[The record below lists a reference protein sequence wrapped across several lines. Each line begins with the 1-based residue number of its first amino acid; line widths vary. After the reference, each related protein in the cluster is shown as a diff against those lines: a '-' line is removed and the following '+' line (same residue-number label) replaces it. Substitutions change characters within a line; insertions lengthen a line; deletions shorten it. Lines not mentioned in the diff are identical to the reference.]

1 MDSETSL
8 AIQAIYNE
16 FNKYCSKTTYASL
29 NNTVTS
35 LTNRIVTLES
45 TISTLQTTIQKLNK
59 LTELLDVTVVDIKE
73 GDILQYSNNKWHNIK
88 PSLVITD
95 EVNALS
101 LSALSDVKI
110 TTPTNGNLL
119 QYNITDH
126 KWVNVAGTTSDIT
139 SYAQIRA
146 FSDYSNYFNTDVDTR
161 LSSSTVFDNKYVA
174 INNGTAIGL
183 TVKYDANTIV
193 LTTKSTGVDI
203 TGNLLASG
211 ELTAYK
217 IA

>member
-1 MDSETSL
+1 MDTE
-8 AIQAIYNE
+8 IINE
-16 FNKYCSKTTYASL
+16 FNKYTTKVSFSAL
-29 NNTVTS
+29 VNAVNDLTS
-35 LTNRIVTLES
+35 RILTLES
-45 TISTLQTTIQKLNK
+45 QVNTLQTSLNKLNK
-59 LTELLDVTVVDIKE
+59 LNELIDVVISDINE

-119 QYNITDH
+119 QYNITDG

-183 TVKYDANTIV
+183 TVKYDANTVV

>member
-1 MDSETSL
+1 MDTE
-8 AIQAIYNE
+8 IINE
-16 FNKYCSKTTYASL
+16 FNKYTTKVSFSAL
-29 NNTVTS
+29 VNAVNDLTS
-35 LTNRIVTLES
+35 RILTLES
-45 TISTLQTTIQKLNK
+45 QVNTLQISLNKLNK
-59 LTELLDVTVVDIKE
+59 LNELIDVVISDINE

-95 EVNALS
+95 EVNDLS

-110 TTPTNGNLL
+110 TTPANGHLL

-183 TVKYDANTIV
+183 TVKYDANTVV

>member
-1 MDSETSL
+1 MDTE
-8 AIQAIYNE
+8 IINE
-16 FNKYCSKTTYASL
+16 FNKYTTKVSFSAL
-29 NNTVTS
+29 VNAVNDLTS
-35 LTNRIVTLES
+35 RILTLES
-45 TISTLQTTIQKLNK
+45 QVNTLQTSLNKLNK
-59 LTELLDVTVVDIKE
+59 LNELIDVVISDINE

-119 QYNITDH
+119 QYNIMDG

-183 TVKYDANTIV
+183 TVKYDANTVV

>member
-1 MDSETSL
+1 MDTE
-8 AIQAIYNE
+8 IINE
-16 FNKYCSKTTYASL
+16 FNKYTTKISFSAL
-29 NNTVTS
+29 VNTVNDLTS
-35 LTNRIVTLES
+35 RILTLES
-45 TISTLQTTIQKLNK
+45 QVNTLQTSLNKLNK
-59 LTELLDVTVVDIKE
+59 LNELIDVVISDINE

-119 QYNITDH
+119 QYNITDG

-146 FSDYSNYFNTDVDTR
+146 FSDYSNYFNTDVDAR

-183 TVKYDANTIV
+183 TVKYDANTVV

>member
-1 MDSETSL
+1 MDTE
-8 AIQAIYNE
+8 IINE
-16 FNKYCSKTTYASL
+16 FNKYTTKVSFSAL
-29 NNTVTS
+29 VNAVNGLTS
-35 LTNRIVTLES
+35 RILTLES
-45 TISTLQTTIQKLNK
+45 QVNTLQTSLNKLNK
-59 LTELLDVTVVDIKE
+59 LNELIDVVISDINE

-110 TTPTNGNLL
+110 TTPANGNLL
-119 QYNITDH
+119 QYNITDG

-146 FSDYSNYFNTDVDTR
+146 FSDYSNYFNTDVDAR

-183 TVKYDANTIV
+183 TVKYDANTVV
-193 LTTKSTGVDI
+193 LTTKSTGIDI

>member
-1 MDSETSL
+1 MDTE
-8 AIQAIYNE
+8 IINE
-16 FNKYCSKTTYASL
+16 FNKYTTKVSFSAL
-29 NNTVTS
+29 VNAVNDLTS
-35 LTNRIVTLES
+35 RILTLES
-45 TISTLQTTIQKLNK
+45 QVNTLQTSLNKLNK
-59 LTELLDVTVVDIKE
+59 LNELIDVVISDINE

-119 QYNITDH
+119 QYNITDG

-146 FSDYSNYFNTDVDTR
+146 FSDYSNYFNTDVDAR

-183 TVKYDANTIV
+183 TVKYDANTVV

>member
-1 MDSETSL
+1 MDTE
-8 AIQAIYNE
+8 IINE
-16 FNKYCSKTTYASL
+16 FNKYTTKVSFSAL
-29 NNTVTS
+29 VNAVNDLTS
-35 LTNRIVTLES
+35 RILTLES
-45 TISTLQTTIQKLNK
+45 QVNTLQTSLNKLNK
-59 LTELLDVTVVDIKE
+59 LNELIDVVISDINE

-146 FSDYSNYFNTDVDTR
+146 FSDYGNYFNTDVDTR

-183 TVKYDANTIV
+183 TVKYDANTVV

-211 ELTAYK
+211 EVTAYK

>member
-1 MDSETSL
+1 MDTE
-8 AIQAIYNE
+8 IINE
-16 FNKYCSKTTYASL
+16 FNKYTTKVSFSAL
-29 NNTVTS
+29 VNAVNDLTS
-35 LTNRIVTLES
+35 RILTLES
-45 TISTLQTTIQKLNK
+45 QVNTLQTSLNKLNK
-59 LTELLDVTVVDIKE
+59 LNELIDVVISDINE

-119 QYNITDH
+119 QYNITDG

-183 TVKYDANTIV
+183 TVKYDANTVV

-211 ELTAYK
+211 EVTAYK

>member
-1 MDSETSL
+1 MDTE
-8 AIQAIYNE
+8 IINE
-16 FNKYCSKTTYASL
+16 FNKYTTKVSFSAL
-29 NNTVTS
+29 VNAVNDLTS
-35 LTNRIVTLES
+35 RILTLES
-45 TISTLQTTIQKLNK
+45 QVNTLQTSLNKLNK
-59 LTELLDVTVVDIKE
+59 LNELIDVVISDINE

-183 TVKYDANTIV
+183 TVKYDANTVV

>member
-1 MDSETSL
+1 MDTE
-8 AIQAIYNE
+8 IINE
-16 FNKYCSKTTYASL
+16 FNKYTTKVSFSAL
-29 NNTVTS
+29 VNAVNDLTS
-35 LTNRIVTLES
+35 RILTLES
-45 TISTLQTTIQKLNK
+45 QVNTLQISLNKLNK
-59 LTELLDVTVVDIKE
+59 LNELIDVVISDINE

-95 EVNALS
+95 EVNDLS

-110 TTPTNGNLL
+110 TTPANGHLL

-161 LSSSTVFDNKYVA
+161 LNSSTVFDNKYVA

-183 TVKYDANTIV
+183 TVKYDANTVV

>member
-1 MDSETSL
+1 MDTE
-8 AIQAIYNE
+8 IINE
-16 FNKYCSKTTYASL
+16 FNKYTTKVSFSAL
-29 NNTVTS
+29 VNAVNDLTS
-35 LTNRIVTLES
+35 RILTLES
-45 TISTLQTTIQKLNK
+45 QVNTLQTSLNKLNK
-59 LTELLDVTVVDIKE
+59 LNELIDVVISDINE

-119 QYNITDH
+119 QYNITDG

-146 FSDYSNYFNTDVDTR
+146 FSDYSNYFNTDVDAR
-161 LSSSTVFDNKYVA
+161 LSSSTVFDSKYVA

-183 TVKYDANTIV
+183 TVKYDANTVV

>member
-1 MDSETSL
+1 MDTE
-8 AIQAIYNE
+8 IINE
-16 FNKYCSKTTYASL
+16 FNKYTTKVSFSAL
-29 NNTVTS
+29 VNAVNDLTS
-35 LTNRIVTLES
+35 RILTLES
-45 TISTLQTTIQKLNK
+45 QVNTLQTSLNKLNK
-59 LTELLDVTVVDIKE
+59 LNELIDVVISDINE

-119 QYNITDH
+119 QYNITDG

-183 TVKYDANTIV
+183 TVKYDVNTV
-193 LTTKSTGVDI
+193 VFTTKSTGVDI

>member
-1 MDSETSL
+1 MDTE
-8 AIQAIYNE
+8 IINE
-16 FNKYCSKTTYASL
+16 FNKYTTKVSFSAL
-29 NNTVTS
+29 VNAVNDLTS
-35 LTNRIVTLES
+35 RILTLES
-45 TISTLQTTIQKLNK
+45 QVNTLQTSLNKLNK
-59 LTELLDVTVVDIKE
+59 LNELIDVVISDINE

-119 QYNITDH
+119 QYNITDG

-183 TVKYDANTIV
+183 TVKYDANTVV
-193 LTTKSTGVDI
+193 LTTKSTGVNI

>member
-1 MDSETSL
+1 MDTE
-8 AIQAIYNE
+8 IINE
-16 FNKYCSKTTYASL
+16 FNKYTTKVSFSAL
-29 NNTVTS
+29 VNAVNGLTS
-35 LTNRIVTLES
+35 RILTLES
-45 TISTLQTTIQKLNK
+45 QVNTLQTSLNKLNK
-59 LTELLDVTVVDIKE
+59 LNELIDVVISDINE

-119 QYNITDH
+119 QYNITDG

-146 FSDYSNYFNTDVDTR
+146 FSDYSNYFNTDVDAR

-183 TVKYDANTIV
+183 TVKYDANTVV

>member
-1 MDSETSL
+1 MDTE
-8 AIQAIYNE
+8 IINE
-16 FNKYCSKTTYASL
+16 FNKYTTKVSFSAL
-29 NNTVTS
+29 VNAVNDLTS
-35 LTNRIVTLES
+35 RILTLES
-45 TISTLQTTIQKLNK
+45 QVNTLQTSLNKLNK
-59 LTELLDVTVVDIKE
+59 LNELIDVVISDINE

-119 QYNITDH
+119 QYNIMDG

-146 FSDYSNYFNTDVDTR
+146 FSDYSNYFNTDVDAR
-161 LSSSTVFDNKYVA
+161 LSSSTVFDSKYVA

-183 TVKYDANTIV
+183 TVKYDANTVV

>member
-1 MDSETSL
+1 MDTE
-8 AIQAIYNE
+8 IINE
-16 FNKYCSKTTYASL
+16 FNKYTTKVSFSAL
-29 NNTVTS
+29 VNAVNDLTS
-35 LTNRIVTLES
+35 RILTLES
-45 TISTLQTTIQKLNK
+45 QVNTLQTSLNKLNK
-59 LTELLDVTVVDIKE
+59 LNELIDVVISDINE

-146 FSDYSNYFNTDVDTR
+146 FSDYGNYFNTDVDTR

-183 TVKYDANTIV
+183 TVKYDANTVV

>member
-1 MDSETSL
+1 MDTE
-8 AIQAIYNE
+8 IINE
-16 FNKYCSKTTYASL
+16 FNKYTTKVSFSAL
-29 NNTVTS
+29 VNADNDLTS
-35 LTNRIVTLES
+35 RILTLES
-45 TISTLQTTIQKLNK
+45 QVNTLQTSLNKLNK
-59 LTELLDVTVVDIKE
+59 LNELIDVVISDINE

-146 FSDYSNYFNTDVDTR
+146 FSDYGNYFNTDVDTR

-183 TVKYDANTIV
+183 TVKYDVNTVV

-211 ELTAYK
+211 EVTAYK